1 MMVVLSSV
9 TKRTHLFSNM
19 KTRLTFR
26 SWFVVLGFIYQCA
39 SAGDMM
45 SFESWKKSTPN
56 WAKDESELGYALTRC
71 GVLFQLVGVY
81 VTENGAKTD
90 KKMGESFI
98 DDGKNLLSIG
108 LFTSAKNGMNDDSI
122 RRRHKVIMDTYISD
136 IKKNKSLNNNFL
148 YGDTGSDV
156 QFCGTLNKTV
166 KEP

>member
-1 MMVVLSSV
+1 MKIKFNLIVMLLVFSCSRQSV
-9 TKRTHLFSNM
+9 
-19 KTRLTFR
+19 
-26 SWFVVLGFIYQCA
+26 

-122 RRRHKVIMDTYISD
+122 RRRHKVIMDTYVSD

-156 QFCGTLNKTV
+156 QF
-166 KEP
+166 